1 MPKKVHKIVGCG
13 HSNLR
18 EERIRMEKKKKVEVK
33 TPEDIGK
40 LAEKEQ
46 KKWEIALELGYFDK
60 IVEGG
65 WKSLTS
71 RESGRVGGI
80 LASGKRKKQVDNPE
94 KVYYNQEK
102 D

>member
-1 MPKKVHKIVGCG
+1 
-13 HSNLR
+13 
-18 EERIRMEKKKKVEVK
+18 MEKKKKVEVK

-40 LAEKEQ
+40 LSEKEQ

-60 IVEGG
+60 IVAGG

-71 RESGRVGGI
+71 RESGRVGGV
-80 LASGKRKKQVDNPE
+80 LASRKSKKQVDNPE